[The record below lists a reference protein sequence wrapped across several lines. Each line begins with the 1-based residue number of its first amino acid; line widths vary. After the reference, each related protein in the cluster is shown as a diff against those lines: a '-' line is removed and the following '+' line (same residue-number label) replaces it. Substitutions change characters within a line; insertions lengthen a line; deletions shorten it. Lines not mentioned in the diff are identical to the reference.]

1 MRRTGVEASSIM
13 RLHHAAIPHRHS
25 DTGGA
30 FIEYLI
36 LVVTIL
42 IGAGAIYAISLLG
55 ALNTGGLCNSAM
67 AMTDAPGTDKS
78 YFEQALSF
86 SPSGRSFVREGAEV
100 SCKGYSTKTK
110 ETRTVFTVQIL
121 TRFD

>member
-1 MRRTGVEASSIM
+1 M

-67 AMTDAPGTDKS
+67 AMTDDPTSGDS

-100 SCKGYSTKTK
+100 SCKKYSTKQMRS
-110 ETRTVFTVQIL
+110 ENVFTVQIL